1 MAQFD
6 VYQYKDSPGVPYL
19 LDVQANLLDTLSTRL
34 VIPLVL
40 ATKIK
45 SPIKNLNLQFEI
57 EKKMVIMSTA
67 EMAGVSIKLLGKK
80 VANLH
85 SSRNDIIS
93 AIDFL
98 ITGF

>member
-6 VYQYKDSPGVPYL
+6 VYRYKNAVHVPYL
-19 LDVQANLLDTLSTRL
+19 LDVQVDLLTNLTTRV

-40 ATKIK
+40 ASKIK
-45 SPIKNLNLQFEI
+45 KPIKNLNLQFEI
-57 EKKMVIMSTA
+57 EGKKVIMSTA
-67 EMAGVSIKLLGKK
+67 EIAGVSLKTLGEK
-80 VANLH
+80 VVSFH
-85 SSRNDIIS
+85 HRRNEIIG

>member
-6 VYQYKDSPGVPYL
+6 VYQYKGSPNVPYL
-19 LDVQANLLDTLSTRL
+19 LDVQADLLSTLSTRL

-45 SPIKNLNLQFEI
+45 NPIKNLNLQFEI
-57 EKKMVIMSTA
+57 EKKTVIMSTA

-85 SSRNDIIS
+85 ASRNDIIS

-98 ITGF
+98 ITG